1 MTKRTVRVKNNTRAR
16 SPGFVTDR
24 NGGNADVGEMCRKNA
39 VNWRVKV
46 MAESEGR
53 AQSTAG

>member
-24 NGGNADVGEMCRKNA
+24 NGGNADVGGNVQKER
-39 VNWRVKV
+39 
-46 MAESEGR
+46 G
-53 AQSTAG
+53 